1 MQEATSLVYTGH
13 GGRGAEEGENFVSE
27 RRQVRV
33 RVPASTANLGAGFD
47 VLGMAL
53 GLYNEVEVELTGT
66 GLTLEVE
73 GEGAERLQALGD
85 RNLVARSVTQT
96 LERLGV
102 GSAGIRVR
110 MLNRIP
116 LSRGLGS
123 SSAAAL
129 GGVAA
134 AAALAGASLSPEEL
148 LDAAL
153 PFEGHPDNITPA
165 LLGGLTVSTLVDGK
179 VRCVKL
185 PIPEGLQAIAVIPEF
200 HLSTAM
206 ARKALPPTVPR
217 ADAVFNVGR
226 VALFL
231 GAMQAGRLD
240 LLREATQDRLHQ
252 PYRAQLVPGMPE
264 VLAEGE
270 RAGALACFLSGAG
283 PTLLALATGDVGDIG
298 QRMAACWKMRAN
310 VTAHPLVLPID
321 REGLKVL

>member
-1 MQEATSLVYTGH
+1 
-13 GGRGAEEGENFVSE
+13 
-27 RRQVRV
+27 
-33 RVPASTANLGAGFD
+33 
-47 VLGMAL
+47 MAL
-53 GLYNEVEVELTGT
+53 GLYNEIEVELTGT

-73 GEGAERLQALGD
+73 GEGAERLQALGEQ
-85 RNLVARSVTQT
+85 NLVARSVTET
-96 LERLGV
+96 LRRLGIHA
-102 GSAGIRVR
+102 GGIRVR

-123 SSAAAL
+123 SSAAVL

-134 AAALAGASLSPEEL
+134 AAALAGATLSPEEM
-148 LDAAL
+148 LDLAL

-185 PIPEGLQAIAVIPEF
+185 PVPEGLRAIAVIPDF
-200 HLSTAM
+200 HLSTDK
-206 ARKALPPTVPR
+206 ARKALPATVPR

-231 GAMQAGRLD
+231 AAMQAGRLD
-240 LLREATQDRLHQ
+240 LLRQAARDRLHQ
-252 PYRAQLVPGMPE
+252 PYRAPLVPGMAE

-283 PTLLALATGDVGDIG
+283 PTLLALTTGDGHEIG
-298 QRMAACWKMRAN
+298 PRMVSCWKARAN
-310 VTAHPLVLPID
+310 VTARAEVLSID
-321 REGLKVL
+321 REGLRLF